1 MFAGIYTMGAGLGPA
16 CAFLYSGPAINVMA
30 AFLSTRVLGLEIG
43 LARIIGSVLF
53 AFVIGLCMAMIFR
66 NAEEK
71 RVKVA
76 MKMPEPPVSKRP
88 LWKTSLF
95 FLSMILFLIFSDWY
109 STNDFTVTMQNDTQM
124 TVNVRQTTKET
135 VDFQIY
141 NPDLSLKPDVVR
153 MDISS
158 IKAMTPVPSITTTI
172 HEIRWYLSGF
182 MGVIILLM
190 TWKWFDAEER
200 KEWMS
205 ATWEFSKMI
214 IPLLFGGV
222 FLTGFIG
229 VLIPEHMV
237 AGLVGDNGFLSNL
250 TASVIGSMW
259 YFATLTEI
267 PITQTLMSL
276 GMAKGPALA
285 LLLAGPALSVPSILV
300 INKVIGFKKTATF
313 IFLVVSFSTFVGMV
327 FGRIF

>member
-16 CAFLYSGPAINVMA
+16 CSFLYSGPAINIMA
-30 AFLSTRVLGLEIG
+30 AFLTTGVLGLEIG
-43 LARIIGSVLF
+43 LARIFGSVLF
-53 AFVIGLCMAMIFR
+53 AFVIGLCMAIIFK
-66 NAEEK
+66 NAEGK
-71 RVKVA
+71 RLEVA
-76 MKMPEPPVSKRP
+76 MALPEAPASKRP

-109 STNDFTVTMQNDTQM
+109 STNDFNVTMQDGTQW
-124 TVNVRQTTKET
+124 TVNVRQTTKEA

-141 NPDLSLKPDVVR
+141 NPDASLKPDVIRVNR
-153 MDISS
+153 SNV
-158 IKAMTPVPSITTTI
+158 KEMTPVPSLTTTI
-172 HEIRWYLSGF
+172 HEIRWLLAAL
-182 MGVIILLM
+182 MGVVIALM
-190 TWKWFDAEER
+190 TWKWFDADER
-200 KEWMS
+200 KNWLQ

-229 VLIPEHMV
+229 VLIPEQMV
-237 AGLVGDNGFLSNL
+237 ANLVGDNGFLSNL

-267 PITQTLMSL
+267 PITQTLMNL

-300 INKVIGFKKTATF
+300 INRVIGFKKTATF
-313 IFLVVSFSTFVGMV
+313 ILMVVCFSTIVGMI